1 MLAIQVQPDESLHLE
16 FQAKAPDENM
26 ELKPVDFEFHC
37 DDSFGGQAIPDAY
50 ERLLLDALNGDASL
64 FTRSDEI
71 GEAWEIM
78 APIIQGL
85 ALPDAPQPSSYPIGS
100 R

>member
-1 MLAIQVQPDESLHLE
+1 MKFRPVDLE
-16 FQAKAPDENM
+16 FDY
-26 ELKPVDFEFHC
+26 

-50 ERLLLDALNGDASL
+50 KRLLLDALNSDAFL
-64 FTRSDEI
+64 FTCSDEI

-78 APIIQGL
+78 DPIIQEL
-85 ALPDAPQPSSYPIGS
+85 VLPDAPQPSSYPIGS